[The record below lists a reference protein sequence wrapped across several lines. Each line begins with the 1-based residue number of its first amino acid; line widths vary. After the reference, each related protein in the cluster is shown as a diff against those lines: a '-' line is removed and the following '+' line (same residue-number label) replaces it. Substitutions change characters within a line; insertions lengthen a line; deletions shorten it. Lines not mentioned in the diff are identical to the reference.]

1 MLATRVKTAAVLL
14 LVMGGAV
21 FYLTPTYWAIFSSLM
36 VSIAVWEF
44 GDMAKLTRPLK
55 IGLLSLIMMVEYGL
69 TIGHDGAFL
78 SDTLSLYE
86 GGLILCFWLLVVP
99 LWLRYKWTIYLRSP
113 VYAYVLGVVLFVPTW
128 QGLVF
133 FFTKGAWALLALLAI
148 VWIADIAAYF
158 IGKTWG
164 HFRPNPA
171 KLAPSISPGKSWAG
185 ACGAMVTVLLYL
197 GTYFMASDTFFGFDL
212 SGNKGQTATLFGL
225 FIFSLVITAV
235 SIMGDLL
242 ESWFKR
248 AANLKDSGT
257 ILPGHGGVYD
267 RIDSMVAVVSV
278 AFGLYLLA
286 TFFVFDLSV

>member
-1 MLATRVKTAAVLL
+1 VL
-14 LVMGGAV
+14 
-21 FYLTPTYWAIFSSLM
+21 
-36 VSIAVWEF
+36 
-44 GDMAKLTRPLK
+44 
-55 IGLLSLIMMVEYGL
+55 
-69 TIGHDGAFL
+69 
-78 SDTLSLYE
+78 
-86 GGLILCFWLLVVP
+86 
-99 LWLRYKWTIYLRSP
+99 
-113 VYAYVLGVVLFVPTW
+113 LFVPTW

-133 FFTKGAWALLALLAI
+133 FFTQGAWALLALLAI

-158 IGKTWG
+158 IGKMWG
-164 HFRPNPA
+164 HFRHNPA

-185 ACGAMVTVLLYL
+185 ACGAVVAVLLYL
-197 GTYFMASDTFFGFDL
+197 GTYFMVGDTFFGVDL
-212 SGNKGQTATLFGL
+212 SGNKNQTVTLFGL

-278 AFGLYLLA
+278 ALGLYLLA
-286 TFFVFDLSV
+286 FQ

>member
-1 MLATRVKTAAVLL
+1 MLATRVKTAVVLF

-21 FYLTPTYWAIFSSLM
+21 FYLTPTYWAMFSSLM
-36 VSIAVWEF
+36 VSIAAWEF
-44 GDMAKLTRPLK
+44 GGMAKLTRPLK
-55 IGLLSLIMMVEYGL
+55 IGLVCVMMMAEYAIFTSQEAG
-69 TIGHDGAFL
+69 FL
-78 SDTLSLYE
+78 SGAWGFCS
-86 GGLILCFWLLVVP
+86 GLVIVSFWLLAVP
-99 LWLRYKWTIYLRSP
+99 LWLRYKWTSYIRSP
-113 VYAYVLGVVLFVPTW
+113 IFAYVLGVLLFVPTW

-133 FFTKGAWALLALLAI
+133 FFTQGAWALLALLAI

-185 ACGAMVTVLLYL
+185 ACGAVVAVLLYL
-197 GTYFMASDTFFGFDL
+197 VTYFMASDTFFGFDL
-212 SGNKGQTATLFGL
+212 SGNKNQTVTLFGL

-278 AFGLYLLA
+278 ALGLYLLA
-286 TFFVFDLSV
+286 FQ